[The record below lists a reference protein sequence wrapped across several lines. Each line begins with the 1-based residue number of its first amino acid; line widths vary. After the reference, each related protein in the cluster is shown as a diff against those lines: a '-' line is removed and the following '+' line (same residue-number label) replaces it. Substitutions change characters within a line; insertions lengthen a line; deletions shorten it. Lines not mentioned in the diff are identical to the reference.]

1 MGEQQ
6 GTMDVLQQ
14 LEAGRIDVAEAVERL
29 QAGGEAHD
37 DTGVRAQPAS
47 AWRLVPLGAGL
58 AFTAGG
64 GWSATQG
71 GWWWLLAVPLLL
83 AGLPL
88 LLLAA
93 LEADSPWIHIRVRH
107 AQGTLGLA
115 VPIPVRLAAWGVRF
129 ARPWMRGV
137 YAVTADEIQ
146 AALSDAL
153 AHGDDWVVDIDDR
166 SEVHPFGVDRGAR
179 GRPQ

>member
-14 LEAGRIDVAEAVERL
+14 LEAGRIDVAEAVARL

-37 DTGVRAQPAS
+37 DDGARAQPAS

-58 AFTAGG
+58 ALTAGG

-93 LEADSPWIHIRVRH
+93 LDADSPWIRIRVRH
-107 AQGTLGLA
+107 AQGTLSLA
-115 VPIPVRLAAWGVRF
+115 IPIPVRLAAWAVRL

-146 AALSDAL
+146 TALSDAF
-153 AHGDDWVVDIDDR
+153 AHGEDWIVDIDDR
-166 SEVHPFGVDRGAR
+166 GEAHAFGINRRAQ